1 MKNWTLYVLLLVILL
16 AVLARGFDR
25 EEEFE
30 DYSVFFE
37 KVMAGKV
44 HEMELSEKLVRYKI
58 VGDEKTTYLAYAAMD
73 DGDLKLFREQ
83 KIRVKDEEASTKD
96 NPVYRDHIKIKV
108 RPPSDVPWWISII
121 GSWFPFVVLIFLWF
135 YFLQKIQGG
144 GTKAMSFG
152 KSRARFLDTS
162 KTRTTFGEV
171 AGADEAKEDLQEI
184 IAFLKH
190 PKRFQKIGARIPR
203 GVLLV
208 GPPGTGKTLLARAVA
223 GEAKVPF
230 LHISGSDFVEMFVGV
245 GASRVR
251 DLFEQGKKHAPCLLF
266 IDEIDAVGRQR
277 GAGLGGGHDEREQ
290 TLNQLLVEMDGFE
303 TNEGLILI
311 AATNRPDVLD
321 PALLRP
327 GRFDRQVFV
336 DLPDVVGRV
345 GIFQVHL
352 KNVPV
357 ARDVDVD
364 RLARATPGFSGADI
378 ANMVNEGALHAARYG
393 RDEVR
398 MLDLENA
405 RDKVLMGPE
414 RKSRVITD
422 QIKEKT
428 AWHEAGHALVSLLVG
443 QRDAVHKVSVI
454 PRGRALGV
462 TSFLP
467 DEVSRTEGNM
477 EDLVNDMCTAMGGRV
492 AEEIQFGKISAGASD
507 DIRRASA
514 IARRM
519 VCEFGMSSKLGPVA
533 YSGSNQTVFLGRELS
548 QQRPYSEATAS
559 KIDAEVTRLI
569 TEAYERARELLTRE
583 RALLARISVAL
594 MEREVLTG
602 DELDQLVRGEELPPL
617 PHAAGETPVDDE
629 PEARRAAED
638 EDESRLDVG
647 FPGELSPEP
656 ALGSGD

>member
-16 AVLARGFDR
+16 AIFVRGLEQGQEIEPYSKFYSR
-25 EEEFE
+25 FQSGEIFE
-30 DYSVFFE
+30 MHLSDKVITYRIAADPE
-37 KVMAGKV
+37 KRFMAYGA
-44 HEMELSEKLVRYKI
+44 L
-58 VGDEKTTYLAYAAMD
+58 D
-73 DGDLKLFREQ
+73 DGDLKKFRE
-83 KIRVKDEEASTKD
+83 KEIHVEDPDASTDDKKVFLD
-96 NPVYRDHIKIKV
+96 RIRIKV
-108 RPPSDVPWWISII
+108 TPPSDIPWWVSVI
-121 GSWFPFVVLIFLWF
+121 GSWFPILIVVFLWF

-162 KTRTTFGEV
+162 KTRTTFQDV
-171 AGADEAKEDLQEI
+171 AGADEAKDDLQEI
-184 IAFLKH
+184 ISFLRH
-190 PKRFQKIGARIPR
+190 PKKFQRIGARIPR

-303 TNEGLILI
+303 TNEGLILL

-336 DLPDVVGRV
+336 DLPDVIGRE
-345 GIFQVHL
+345 GIFKVHIAE
-352 KNVPV
+352 VPTHD
-357 ARDVDVD
+357 DVDIKK
-364 RLARATPGFSGADI
+364 LSRATPGFSGADI
-378 ANMVNEGALHAARYG
+378 ANMVNEGALQAARFG
-393 RDEVR
+393 RDKVR
-398 MLDLENA
+398 MGDLEDA

-428 AWHEAGHALVSLLVG
+428 AWHEAGHALVSRLVG

-467 DEVSRTEGNM
+467 DEVSRMEGNR
-477 EDLVNDMCTAMGGRV
+477 EDLLHELATAMGGRC
-492 AEEIQFGKISAGASD
+492 AEEVRFQKVSAGAAD
-507 DIRRASA
+507 DIRRASS

-519 VCEFGMSSKLGPVA
+519 VCELGMSDKLGPVA
-533 YSGSNQTVFLGRELS
+533 YSNTSATVFLGRDLQRE
-548 QQRPYSEATAS
+548 RPYSEATAAL
-559 KIDAEVTRLI
+559 IDAEVTRLV
-569 TEAYERARELLTRE
+569 TEGYDTAKQLLENNQETLERIAVALLDREVVSGEELELLIEGR
-583 RALLARISVAL
+583 
-594 MEREVLTG
+594 
-602 DELDQLVRGEELPPL
+602 ELPPL
-617 PHAAGETPVDDE
+617 EIE
-629 PEARRAAED
+629 PEGATSEEPTNPRAQDEAE
-638 EDESRLDVG
+638 EAGLGLGS
-647 FPGELSPEP
+647 PGELAP
-656 ALGSGD
+656 AMGSSGE

>member
-1 MKNWTLYVLLLVILL
+1 VKNWTLYVLLLVILL
-16 AVLARGFDR
+16 AIFVRGLEQGQEIEPYSKFYSR
-25 EEEFE
+25 FQSGEIFE
-30 DYSVFFE
+30 MHLSDKVITYRIAADPE
-37 KVMAGKV
+37 KRFMAYGA
-44 HEMELSEKLVRYKI
+44 L
-58 VGDEKTTYLAYAAMD
+58 D
-73 DGDLKLFREQ
+73 DGDLKKFRE
-83 KIRVKDEEASTKD
+83 KEIHVEDPDASTDEKKVFLD
-96 NPVYRDHIKIKV
+96 RIRIKV
-108 RPPSDVPWWISII
+108 TPPSDIPWWVSII
-121 GSWFPFVVLIFLWF
+121 GSWFPILIVVFLWF

-162 KTRTTFGEV
+162 KTRTTFQDV
-171 AGADEAKEDLQEI
+171 AGADEAKDDLQEI
-184 IAFLKH
+184 ISFLRH
-190 PKRFQKIGARIPR
+190 PKKFQRIGARIPR

-303 TNEGLILI
+303 TNEGLILL

-336 DLPDVVGRV
+336 DLPDVVGRE
-345 GIFQVHL
+345 GIFKVHIQE
-352 KNVPV
+352 VPT
-357 ARDVDVD
+357 AEDVD
-364 RLARATPGFSGADI
+364 LKKLSRATPGFSGADI
-378 ANMVNEGALHAARYG
+378 ANMVNEGALQAARFG
-393 RDEVR
+393 REKVA
-398 MLDLENA
+398 MGDLEDA

-428 AWHEAGHALVSLLVG
+428 AWHEAGHALVSRLVG

-467 DEVSRTEGNM
+467 DEVSRMEGNR
-477 EDLVNDMCTAMGGRV
+477 EDLLHDLATAMGGRC
-492 AEEIQFGKISAGASD
+492 AEEVRFGMISAGAAD
-507 DIRRASA
+507 DIRRASS

-519 VCEFGMSSKLGPVA
+519 VCELGMSEKLGPVA
-533 YSGSNQTVFLGRELS
+533 YSNSSATVFLGREL
-548 QQRPYSEATAS
+548 QRERPYSEATAAL
-559 KIDAEVTRLI
+559 IDAEVTRLV
-569 TEAYERARELLTRE
+569 TDGYDTAKRLLQENEEVLERIAE
-583 RALLARISVAL
+583 ALLV
-594 MEREVLTG
+594 REVLS
-602 DELDQLVRGEELPPL
+602 GEELELLIEGRELPPIEQE
-617 PHAAGETPVDDE
+617 AVEAVVEE
-629 PEARRAAED
+629 PKNPRTQDQAEEA
-638 EDESRLDVG
+638 SLG
-647 FPGELSPEP
+647 MGSPGEFAP
-656 ALGSGD
+656 AMGPGGE